1 MQKTKSFI
9 FICLGCFLIIG
20 LLKCSALNA
29 SPSNITI
36 YVDNKPLVSA
46 TSPFIKE
53 GVTLVPMRLIFE
65 SLGAEVGWSPE
76 TQTIIAKKN
85 ATSITLTLGKKI
97 AFIDVHKKD
106 LLLPPMLKNGI
117 TYVPLRFISESL
129 GATVEW
135 DEKQRAVFI
144 HSNATYDFSTRSK
157 QLSIQEIGKMEKA
170 IVFIYNHATNGNDT
184 FGSGFFISNDGTIVT
199 NYHVIA
205 HSKKLSIYTDTNK
218 EYTDITVLGYDVLKD
233 IAILK
238 INTQDKFPFC
248 KIGDSN
254 KIVLGDSIVVI
265 GNPMGLRNT
274 LSTGI
279 ISSLKQKDFIQ
290 ITAPISPGSSGGALF
305 NMYGEVIGIT
315 SSAILAGQNLGFCI
329 PINEIHTIALN
340 KPLTPTQLS
349 QTKSQLEAPQNVR
362 AFPLSSSEIALQW
375 DYNPIID
382 YYYVYFCDTVDGEFI
397 PFLDDYDYKKKFD
410 WIESYSMSNYDLP
423 AKTKIY
429 YRVTAVKNGAE
440 SPVSQTVSATTFAD
454 DPTSLIDTVRE
465 GSFNQFPNQK
475 IGSNFNTFFNKPTWT
490 YFRSLQ
496 EEHVIEFTGTY
507 ITNHKETSLLVQ
519 FIVNASLDSFR
530 ATYMERDNYPMT
542 TYEFEDLMKTIF
554 NK

>member
-1 MQKTKSFI
+1 MQKNKFFI
-9 FICLGCFLIIG
+9 FVCLSCFLIIG
-20 LLKCSALNA
+20 LLKCSTVNA
-29 SPSNITI
+29 SSSNITI
-36 YVDNKPLVSA
+36 YLNNKPLMSS
-46 TSPFIKE
+46 TPPFIEK

-65 SLGAEVGWSPE
+65 ALGANVGWAPE
-76 TQTIIAKKN
+76 TQTIIAKKDS
-85 ATSITLTLGKKI
+85 TSITLTLGKKI
-97 AFIDVHKKD
+97 AFIDVYKKD
-106 LLLPPMLKNGI
+106 LILPPMLKNGT

-129 GATVEW
+129 GATVTW
-135 DEKQRAVFI
+135 DEKQQAVFI
-144 HSNATYDFSTRSK
+144 HSSANHSLPK

-170 IVFIYNHATNGNDT
+170 IVFIYNHAIDGNDV
-184 FGSGFFISNDGTIVT
+184 FGSGFFISDDGTIVT

-205 HSKKLSIYTDTNK
+205 HSKKLSISTDTNK
-218 EYTDITVLGYDVLKD
+218 EYTDISVLGYDVLKD

-238 INTQDKFPFC
+238 INTKDKFPFC
-248 KIGDSN
+248 KLGNSD
-254 KIVLGDSIVVI
+254 KVVLGDSIVVI

-315 SSAILAGQNLGFCI
+315 SETISDGQNLGFCI
-329 PINEIHTIALN
+329 PINEVHTIALN
-340 KPLTPTQLS
+340 NPLTLAQLS
-349 QTKSQLEAPQNVR
+349 QAENKLSAPQNVR

-382 YYYVYFCDTVDGEFI
+382 YYYVYFCDTPGGEFI

-423 AKTKIY
+423 AKTTIY
-429 YRVTAVKNGAE
+429 YKVTAVKNGAE

-454 DPTSLIDTVRE
+454 DPTALIDTVRE

-475 IGSNFNTFFNKPTWT
+475 IGSSFNTFFKNSMWT
-490 YFRSLQ
+490 YFRSQQ